1 MFDCVV
7 SILILRYDYVSLHD
21 LYRCSSHL
29 RSKISERIV
38 YLRNYL
44 GRKDTTFP
52 SLMLEYHKFVLDD
65 LDFVESL
72 MYCSRYGLYTVISEV
87 ANTHLRVTPETK
99 SRLPIYLLD
108 SDTQKGNLLILSS
121 LVSIVANEMTTYKY
135 YRRTTIEL
143 LKCAGLFR
151 SSFDNGGKSQ
161 AVQLLNYLSTQL
173 TDILRSIDP
182 HCNPLQFLTV
192 IIYPDLLNKTS
203 TDSRTVILA

>member
-1 MFDCVV
+1 
-7 SILILRYDYVSLHD
+7 
-21 LYRCSSHL
+21 
-29 RSKISERIV
+29 
-38 YLRNYL
+38 
-44 GRKDTTFP
+44 
-52 SLMLEYHKFVLDD
+52 MLEYHKFVLDD